1 MSYVCYR
8 YSSGVMFLHGGT
20 SLGLKTSLYYFT
32 VKMSMTIQFIEL
44 TEKINLLMKKLIG
57 NVAET
62 EKGEKEG
69 RIKKGR
75 RGI

>member
-1 MSYVCYR
+1 
-8 YSSGVMFLHGGT
+8 
-20 SLGLKTSLYYFT
+20 
-32 VKMSMTIQFIEL
+32 MTIQLIEL
-44 TEKINLLMKKLIG
+44 TDKINLLMKKLIG

>member
-1 MSYVCYR
+1 MSCVCYR
-8 YSSGVMFLHGGT
+8 YSSGVMFLQGGT
-20 SLGLKTSLYYFT
+20 SLGLKTSLFP
-32 VKMSMTIQFIEL
+32 VKMSMTIQLIEL
-44 TEKINLLMKKLIG
+44 TDKINLLMKKLIG
-57 NVAET
+57 NVGET